1 MLCGRTEGGCNSG
14 CGSAKA
20 HGERVGRTL
29 YEWRGDW
36 KGGELAASERGTG
49 GEGDSVVVGGE
60 QSAGER
66 GEEAS

>member
-1 MLCGRTEGGCNSG
+1 VFEGGCNSG

-20 HGERVGRTL
+20 HGERVGRTP
-29 YEWRGDW
+29 YEWRGAW
-36 KGGELAASERGTG
+36 KGGKMVASERGTG

-60 QSAGER
+60 QSEGER